1 MSGRSDDDD
10 YGLSVLCDPR
20 DWPNAIGSKNVTIT
34 ASPVEQA
41 RDGSKV
47 SECNGLECQADY
59 QAKSKRQSLTLED
72 EVFNFTFTGKVHRSG

>member
-1 MSGRSDDDD
+1 MSRN
-10 YGLSVLCDPR
+10 GLQCDPR